1 MKIGGEG
8 EIEALTGDRNTLT
21 FHTYAKKTKQSTL
34 LFHSNTR
41 QTARTEHT
49 HVS

>member
-8 EIEALTGDRNTLT
+8 EIEALAGDRNTLT
-21 FHTYAKKTKQSTL
+21 FHTYAKKKQSTL
-34 LFHSNTR
+34 LFHSNTQ